1 MIQMTQ
7 DLSRGIDRHDMV
19 AWCGPKSNGQSAQ
32 AHNHQRGFT
41 LVEVLVTLAIL
52 GVLLGML
59 LPAVQAA
66 RESARRMQCQNNLVQ
81 LILAVNSYEMAHG
94 VYPAGTI
101 SSQRPIRS
109 STAVSHVSWIV
120 PILPYLE
127 QQNAYDHLDQS
138 LSIYDAK
145 NQPVRALGLSV
156 LTCPT
161 SSSRVSGYSGYA
173 GVHHDVEA
181 PIDTDN
187 HGIFFLNSNVQY
199 QDVSDG
205 ASQTLYLGEKISL
218 LGDLGWVSGTRAT
231 LRNTGSQLNA
241 IRTGGMRLPIPTKPP
256 GVSEED
262 GSDNAT
268 SAATR
273 QGIAPLTVGGFAS
286 DHPGGANFA
295 RGDGSVRL
303 LSDGIATAVYQQ
315 LGHRSDG
322 GLLDAEY

>member
-1 MIQMTQ
+1 
-7 DLSRGIDRHDMV
+7 
-19 AWCGPKSNGQSAQ
+19 
-32 AHNHQRGFT
+32 
-41 LVEVLVTLAIL
+41 
-52 GVLLGML
+52 
-59 LPAVQAA
+59 
-66 RESARRMQCQNNLVQ
+66 MQCQNNLVQ

-94 VYPAGTI
+94 AYPAGTI
-101 SSQRPIRS
+101 SSQRPIKNS
-109 STAVSHVSWIV
+109 PTVSHVSWIV

-127 QQNAYDHLDQS
+127 QQNVYDHLDQS
-138 LSIYDAK
+138 VSVYDAK
-145 NQPVRALGLSV
+145 NQPVRSLGLSV

-161 SSSRVSGYSGYA
+161 SSSRISGYSGYA
-173 GVHHDVEA
+173 GLHHDIEA

-187 HGIFFLNSNVQY
+187 HGIFFLNSDVQY

-205 ASQTLYLGEKISL
+205 AAQTLYLGEKISL
-218 LGDLGWVSGTRAT
+218 NGDLGWVSGTRAT
-231 LRNTGSQLNA
+231 LRNTGSRLNA
-241 IRTGGMRLPIPTKPP
+241 IRTGGMRLPIPTRPP
-256 GVSEED
+256 GVAEKES
-262 GSDNAT
+262 GNAN

-273 QGIAPLTVGGFAS
+273 PRLAPLTVGGFAS